1 MTSALGTVPA
11 NPRAY
16 ARPQPNAWPGLP
28 GAGSRPPAIPYP
40 LWCAQPPYD
49 RDRLLG
55 GLTEDA
61 LRPGSVLIMDVH
73 PVPRDPAALESA
85 LRAVKARAPSTPV
98 LLRAAADIDDL
109 LTLATLGAGIRAQG
123 VVLRGQPLAGAL
135 RTQLT
140 RPAHLPEQVGAWLA
154 LKGVRMAPAL
164 ADLIRQIFARA
175 PFHTEISSL
184 CREIGAVESS
194 ARFRCAKK
202 RLPPP
207 SRWLQA
213 ARAVHASLRLQA
225 DPDRALLPLALE
237 LGYADHSAL
246 SHQIRR
252 TFGVRPGEV
261 RRVLGWEW
269 LLDRWLVLA
278 RERRRPRVTSTPTP
292 TLP

>member
-1 MTSALGTVPA
+1 MTTALARSAAHRHPPLHS
-11 NPRAY
+11 
-16 ARPQPNAWPGLP
+16 RPSAWAGLP
-28 GAGSRPPAIPYP
+28 GGTTRPAGIPFP

-55 GLTEDA
+55 GAVATGLPA
-61 LRPGSVLIMDVH
+61 GAVLIIDVH
-73 PVPRDPAALESA
+73 PVPKDPAAIEEA
-85 LRAVKARAPSTPV
+85 LRAVKALAPSTPV
-98 LLRAAADIDDL
+98 VLRAAADIDDL
-109 LTLATLGAGIRAQG
+109 LALATMGSGLPTQG
-123 VVLRGQPLAGAL
+123 VLLRGQDLAASL

-140 RPAHLPEQVGAWLA
+140 RPHNLPEQVSEWLSR
-154 LKGVRMAPAL
+154 KGVRTAPAL

-175 PFHTEISSL
+175 PRHSEISSL

-213 ARAVHASLRLQA
+213 ARALNASLRLQA
-225 DPDRALLPLALE
+225 EPDRPLLPLALE

-252 TFGVRPGEV
+252 TFDVRPGEV

-269 LLDRWLVLA
+269 LLDRWLERA
-278 RERRRPRVTSTPTP
+278 RERRRA
-292 TLP
+292 

>member
-1 MTSALGTVPA
+1 MTTALAHSAAYRQPPLRPRPA
-11 NPRAY
+11 
-16 ARPQPNAWPGLP
+16 AWQGLP
-28 GAGSRPPAIPYP
+28 GGSARPAGIPFP
-40 LWCAQPPYD
+40 LWCAHPPYD

-55 GLTEDA
+55 GAVGAGLPA
-61 LRPGSVLIMDVH
+61 GAVLIIDVH
-73 PVPRDPAALESA
+73 PVPQDRTTIESA
-85 LRAVKARAPSTPV
+85 LRAVKALAPSTPV
-98 LLRAAADIDDL
+98 VLRAAADIDDL
-109 LTLATLGAGIRAQG
+109 LALATMGSGLPTQG
-123 VVLRGQPLAGAL
+123 VLLRGQDLAASL

-140 RPAHLPEQVGAWLA
+140 RPHDLPEQVGEWLA
-154 LKGVRMAPAL
+154 RKGIRTAPAL

-175 PFHTEISSL
+175 PRHTEVSSL

-213 ARAVHASLRLQA
+213 ARALNATLRLQA
-225 DPDRALLPLALE
+225 EPDRPLLPLALE

-252 TFGVRPGEV
+252 TFDVRPGEV

-269 LLDRWLVLA
+269 LLDRWLERA
-278 RERRRPRVTSTPTP
+278 RDRRRA
-292 TLP
+292 